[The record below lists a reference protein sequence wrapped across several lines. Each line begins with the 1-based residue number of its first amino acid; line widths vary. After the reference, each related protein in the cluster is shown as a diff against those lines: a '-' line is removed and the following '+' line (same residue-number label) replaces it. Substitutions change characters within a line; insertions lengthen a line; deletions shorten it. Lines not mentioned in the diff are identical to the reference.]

1 MISLNRT
8 AATGRIRTSTVPT
21 ATTTSV
27 AAPRMVST
35 SIPNVPSTSVVP
47 GLEAVRTPPFF
58 ETITDPAALAFATVN
73 RIVGYGADLVLERA
87 ILTAQMAGR
96 APTPE
101 EVRIWKAFFMGVEQ
115 GVRLWNQN
123 CAL

>member
-1 MISLNRT
+1 M
-8 AATGRIRTSTVPT
+8 
-21 ATTTSV
+21 
-27 AAPRMVST
+27 
-35 SIPNVPSTSVVP
+35 
-47 GLEAVRTPPFF
+47 
-58 ETITDPAALAFATVN
+58 N